1 MKNKMRKRVMAGS
14 MAAVLTAVGV
24 GAYGFEQDSMS
35 EVEAKDEDTETL
47 KEAAESALG
56 DTTTGSDG
64 ELYKDESVYVN
75 ADASGKVTNTTV
87 TEWLKNPEKGTVSDE
102 TTLKDVKNV
111 KGNEKYKEGSG
122 DTIDWKSKGKDIYY
136 QGTTDAELP
145 VDMDITYKLN
155 GKEISPEDLA
165 GKNGK
170 LEMTINYENKS
181 KQEVEVDGEKTEMYT
196 PFTVATAM
204 MLSTDEYTNVT
215 IDNGKI
221 VSDGDKNIV
230 VGIAFPGLSED
241 LGLED
246 SDLDIDIPDSVT
258 ITADVTDVSVGAT
271 YTLASANLL
280 DSIGLDDVDSFDD
293 LDDSIDKLK
302 DATNQLVDGSKELAD
317 GSKTLADGTKTLSS
331 GAKSL
336 ADGNKQLADGTS
348 TLNSKSGD
356 LISGVNT
363 LADGVTAYTGG
374 VASLADGA
382 SALYTGSTGI
392 LSGIQSA
399 EQGAANLL
407 AAYAGDG
414 TATNPGA
421 DNLLAKTQDT
431 IEKASGAVSTAAT
444 NSTDAKNNATAA
456 ATSAGTAAGQIAAA
470 VNSVNNAKVS
480 SATVSGKD
488 AALAAVNNAI
498 GLSETDKQ
506 AIVDAINNIS
516 ASSDNTTAI
525 TEAQAALNEAANNAT
540 AAVTSAKAAATNAGT
555 AEGYLGDKGATAA
568 LNGAS
573 QYATGLGQTMAAMKE
588 GTKTLQYSLGNNGT
602 KEKPMLGKAA
612 LLLQAGAKELT
623 EGSAYL
629 NQQSSVLNT
638 GMSTLKNGGAQL
650 ASGVSQLASGAYT
663 AANGA
668 NTLANGTDTLVSGA
682 DTLASGADTLASGMS
697 EYKTDAIDKLTDIFD
712 GDIGKVTS
720 RIDTMKDLSANY
732 KSFAGIKD
740 GMNGSTKFIIETEGV
755 DK

>member
-35 EVEAKDEDTETL
+35 EVEAKDEDTEAL

-75 ADASGKVTNTTV
+75 ADASGNVTNTTV

-170 LEMTINYENKS
+170 LEMTINYKNKS

-258 ITADVTDVSVGAT
+258 ITADVTDVSIGAT

-374 VASLADGA
+374 VASLAEGANTINSNMALVQNGVSAAVEGTGKLAAGVEGVQSGLGTVASGINTAVEGLNQSSENIKGLADKTALTDAEKQQVVSGVSAEASEALDGAGLNEDQKKAVDAVIASAVEAASNGTYQKVTYAADQYSAGMADAASQLSTASAALTYVDPSNPTSTVAGGVAAVQSGLNELQTKLGTGTAEQPGLTTGVAALADGA
-382 SALYTGSTGI
+382 SQLAD
-392 LSGIQSA
+392 
-399 EQGAANLL
+399 GAN
-407 AAYAGDG
+407 
-414 TATNPGA
+414 
-421 DNLLAKTQDT
+421 K
-431 IEKASGAVSTAAT
+431 
-444 NSTDAKNNATAA
+444 
-456 ATSAGTAAGQIAAA
+456 
-470 VNSVNNAKVS
+470 
-480 SATVSGKD
+480 
-488 AALAAVNNAI
+488 
-498 GLSETDKQ
+498 
-506 AIVDAINNIS
+506 
-516 ASSDNTTAI
+516 
-525 TEAQAALNEAANNAT
+525 
-540 AAVTSAKAAATNAGT
+540 
-555 AEGYLGDKGATAA
+555 
-568 LNGAS
+568 
-573 QYATGLGQTMAAMKE
+573 
-588 GTKTLQYSLGNNGT
+588 
-602 KEKPMLGKAA
+602 
-612 LLLQAGAKELT
+612 
-623 EGSAYL
+623 L

-650 ASGVSQLASGAYT
+650 ASGVSQLASGAST
-663 AANGA
+663 ASDGA
-668 NTLANGTDTLVSGA
+668 KTLADGTDTLVSGA